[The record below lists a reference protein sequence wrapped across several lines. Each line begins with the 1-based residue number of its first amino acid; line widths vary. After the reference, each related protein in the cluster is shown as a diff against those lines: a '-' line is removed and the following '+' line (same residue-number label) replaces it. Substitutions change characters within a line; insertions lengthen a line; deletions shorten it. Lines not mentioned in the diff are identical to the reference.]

1 MDKESPMHMS
11 SSISIVTIESAMQ
24 EPVDEHHGVVQ
35 DLVSAGY
42 DVEQSIDAVEKRET
56 LEAAM
61 EYLDQQVVDDD
72 DEQVLIPSGR
82 GFNQQSSHDEDDYKM
97 TW

>member
-1 MDKESPMHMS
+1 MHTS
-11 SSISIVTIESAMQ
+11 TSISIVNIESAMQ
-24 EPVDEHHGVVQ
+24 EPVDEHHSVVQ

-42 DVEQSIDAVEKRET
+42 NVEQSIHAVEKRET

-61 EYLDQQVVDDD
+61 EYLDQQVVDDEDD
-72 DEQVLIPSGR
+72 DEHVLIPSAP
-82 GFNQQSSHDEDDYKM
+82 GFNQQSSHDEDEYKM